1 MKKSLLTLCLA
12 VACTAATAKPYPAH
26 DMGQVLASNHIDI
39 SAADK
44 IYDDLGEHAGM
55 SHPNSTMLTTR
66 HKRQRKYAP

>member
-26 DMGQVLASNHIDI
+26 DMGQVLTSNHIDI

-55 SHPNSTMLTTR
+55 YPPQFDNADRKSTRLNSSHW
-66 HKRQRKYAP
+66 